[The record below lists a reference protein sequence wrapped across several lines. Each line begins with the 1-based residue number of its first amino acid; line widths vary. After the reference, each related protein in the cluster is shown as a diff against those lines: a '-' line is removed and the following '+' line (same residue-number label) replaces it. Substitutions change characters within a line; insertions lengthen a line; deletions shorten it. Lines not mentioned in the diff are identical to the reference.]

1 MFRLLALL
9 PLVFMLLAVQIVGQS
24 LLVNDRIPDDLLI
37 VLTCDGGGGSTLH
50 TEISIDAKGD
60 FTFLS
65 RGNNGLPATRF
76 SPLLR
81 LLAQNDKPVE
91 YLTPKLSR
99 EKLRQLLGEFDKVE
113 FLRFGDDFPK
123 EDGLVTW
130 VTDQASES
138 ISVRANGQTKRVP
151 YYLGTSAKRT
161 KILRELGEKIRG
173 AGIWNYEGG
182 KIPENFELRYQ
193 RTNGKAKVLDL
204 TISANGNVVQTFYTF
219 DTKIDRSKPVST
231 KVVGHLSRRRIKQLI
246 NSLEAATFA
255 TFRFSEL
262 EKSDGCTNAPQPIG
276 NRTHIGVQINR
287 VEQMYASL
295 YAGCDARPD
304 TGAAKFEQADL
315 AIKKLLRKVKVIK

>member
-9 PLVFMLLAVQIVGQS
+9 PLVFMLLAMQLVGQS
-24 LLVNDRIPDDLLI
+24 LLRNGRIPDDLLI
-37 VLTCDGGGGSTLH
+37 VLTRDGGGGSTLH
-50 TEISIDAKGD
+50 TEMSIDAKGE

-65 RGNNGLPATRF
+65 RGNNGLPDVRS

-81 LLAQNDKPVE
+81 LLAQKERPVE
-91 YLTPKLSR
+91 YLAAKLSR
-99 EKLRQLLGEFDKVE
+99 EKLKRLLAEFDTVE

-123 EDGLVTW
+123 EDGPVTE
-130 VTDQASES
+130 VTHQPSES

-173 AGIWNYEGG
+173 AGIWNFEGG

-219 DTKIDRSKPVST
+219 DTKIDQPKYINKKS
-231 KVVGHLSRRRIKQLI
+231 VGRLSRRRIKQLI
-246 NSLEAATFA
+246 NSLESATFS

-262 EKSDGCTNAPQPIG
+262 EKNDGCTNAPQPIE

-287 VEQMYASL
+287 VMQMYASL
-295 YAGCDARPD
+295 YDSCDARPD

-315 AIKKLLRKVKVIK
+315 AIQKLLRKEGILR